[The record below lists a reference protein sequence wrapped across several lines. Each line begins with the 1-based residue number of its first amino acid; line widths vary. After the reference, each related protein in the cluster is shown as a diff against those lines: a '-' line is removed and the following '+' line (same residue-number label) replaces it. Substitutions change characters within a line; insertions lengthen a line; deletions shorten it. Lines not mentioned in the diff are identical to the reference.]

1 MKLLTGFKETLKE
14 KLLELHWQQWCT
26 LGVSSYVKET
36 KNIIDLESLIIS
48 SLLMGNYDK
57 RLLSAC
63 LEWIKNNKEWV
74 SVSRIKQIGK
84 YFSQVDPGL
93 KKSLVPKALIECIP
107 LLLTVGIPEKEFKK
121 LDDQHIPEDYKNILL
136 TLEDRGVTAA
146 PVVQK
151 YPLLQLYFRGIF
163 GINARTEIFLFLTF
177 EEKGNSNQIAREI
190 YYDQKIV
197 YRILKKWTA
206 SGFTS
211 EEPREKETLYFLKT
225 GRELA
230 KNIKIRGRYV
240 NWCRIF
246 YFLSRLLTFASTEP
260 WVNDAYLLSSL
271 FRDVSGEVA
280 IMGRYFNILL
290 PENNLF
296 KGENL
301 FSPFAAALFKILD
314 KMNE

>member
-1 MKLLTGFKETLKE
+1 MKLLTEFKETLKE
-14 KLLELHWQQWCT
+14 KLLELHWQQWSA
-26 LGVSSYVKET
+26 LGVSSYIKET
-36 KNIIDLESLIIS
+36 KNIIDLEALIIS

-57 RLLSAC
+57 RLLSSC

-84 YFSQVDPGL
+84 YFSRVDTGL

-107 LLLTVGIPEKEFKK
+107 VLLTAGVPAKEFEK
-121 LDDQHIPEDYKNILL
+121 LDDQHIQGDYKNILL
-136 TLEDRGVTAA
+136 KLEDRGITAA

-163 GINARTEIFLFLTF
+163 GINARTEIFLFLVF

-211 EEPREKETLYFLKT
+211 EETRKKETLYFLKN

-230 KNIKIRGRYV
+230 KNIKTRGRYV
-240 NWCRIF
+240 NWCRVF
-246 YFLSRLLTFASTEP
+246 YFLSRLLTFASTDP
-260 WVNDAYLLSSL
+260 WAEDAYLLSSL
-271 FRDVSGEVA
+271 FRDVSGDAA
-280 IMGRYFNILL
+280 IIGRYFNILL

-296 KGENL
+296 KGDNL
-301 FSPFAAALFKILD
+301 FSPFTEALFKMLD
-314 KMNE
+314 KINE

>member
-1 MKLLTGFKETLKE
+1 VKLLTGFNDTLKE
-14 KLLELHWQQWCT
+14 KLLELHWRQWST

-36 KNIIDLESLIIS
+36 KNIIDLEALIIS
-48 SLLMGNYDK
+48 SLLMGNYDN
-57 RLLSAC
+57 RLLSSC

-84 YFSQVDPGL
+84 YFSRVDPGL
-93 KKSLVPKALIECIP
+93 KKSLVPEALLECIP
-107 LLLTVGIPEKEFKK
+107 VLLTAGVQVKEFEK
-121 LDDQHIPEDYKNILL
+121 LDEQSIHWEYKNILL
-136 TLEDRGVTAA
+136 TLEDRGVTTA
-146 PVVQK
+146 PVIQK
-151 YPLLQLYFRGIF
+151 YPLLQLYLRGIF
-163 GINARTEIFLFLTF
+163 GINARTEIFLFLVF

-240 NWCRIF
+240 NWCRVF

-260 WVNDAYLLSSL
+260 WANDAYLLSSL
-271 FRDVSGEVA
+271 FRDVSGEA
-280 IMGRYFNILL
+280 ARIGRYFNILL

-301 FSPFAAALFKILD
+301 FSPFAVALFKMLD
-314 KMNE
+314 KINE